1 MEIMETAEQRTA
13 IAYAATKHLR
23 ADAQRNR
30 ERLLT
35 VAREV
40 FAEKGVDEASLEEIA
55 RRAGVG
61 IGTLYRHFPTR
72 LALVGTIYLDEV
84 EALIQSA
91 EDLAGHEEPLVALRD
106 WLERFVDYVATKR
119 GLAGALQ
126 ELRESGDLPD
136 SHFRINAALGS
147 LLAAG
152 QKTGDIRADV
162 QAADVVRALG
172 GICMLSERT
181 VPEREQTRRIIELL
195 VDGLRFGAPA
205 AR

>member
-1 MEIMETAEQRTA
+1 MEIMQTAEQG
-13 IAYAATKHLR
+13 AAAHGAAAKHLR

-30 ERLLT
+30 ERLLE

-40 FAEKGVDEASLEEIA
+40 FAEKGVEAPLEEIA

-72 LALVGTIYLDEV
+72 LDLVGAIYLDEV
-84 EALIQSA
+84 NALIRSAADLAENGDPLEALR
-91 EDLAGHEEPLVALRD
+91 G

-119 GLAGALQ
+119 GLAGALE
-126 ELRESGDLPD
+126 ELRASGAFAKNQP
-136 SHFRINAALGS
+136 RINAALGS
-147 LLAAG
+147 LLEAG
-152 QKTGDIRADV
+152 QKSGEIRPDV
-162 QAADVVRALG
+162 QASDVVRAVG

-181 VPEREQTRRIIELL
+181 APERAQTRRIIELL

-205 AR
+205 AH

>member
-1 MEIMETAEQRTA
+1 MEIMQTAEQGTA
-13 IAYAATKHLR
+13 IPFAAPKHLR

-30 ERLLT
+30 ERLLA

-40 FAEKGVDEASLEEIA
+40 FAEKGVAEAPLEEIA

-72 LALVGTIYLDEV
+72 LDLVGAIYVDEV
-84 EALIQSA
+84 DALIRSA
-91 EDLAGHEEPLVALRD
+91 DDLALHEEPLVALRG

-119 GLAGALQ
+119 GLAGALE
-126 ELRESGDLPD
+126 ELRQSGALA
-136 SHFRINAALGS
+136 SSQLRINAALGS
-147 LLAAG
+147 LLQAG

-162 QAADVVRALG
+162 QPSDVVRALG

-181 VPEREQTRRIIELL
+181 ALDREQTRRIIDLL
-195 VDGLRFGAPA
+195 VDGLRFGAA
-205 AR
+205 AAH

>member
-1 MEIMETAEQRTA
+1 MEIMQTAEQG
-13 IAYAATKHLR
+13 IATSYAAPKHLR

-30 ERLLT
+30 ERLLA

-40 FAEKGVDEASLEEIA
+40 FAEKGVEAPLEEIA

-72 LALVGTIYLDEV
+72 LDLVGAIYIDEV
-84 EALIQSA
+84 DALIRSA
-91 EDLAGHEEPLVALRD
+91 DDLAVHQEPLVALRG

-119 GLAGALQ
+119 GLAGALE
-126 ELRESGDLPD
+126 ELRQSGALAQGQL
-136 SHFRINAALGS
+136 RINTALGS
-147 LLAAG
+147 LLEAG
-152 QKTGDIRADV
+152 QRTGELRADV

-181 VPEREQTRRIIELL
+181 VPEREQTRRIIDLL
-195 VDGLRFGAPA
+195 VDGLRFGATPA
-205 AR
+205 H

>member
-1 MEIMETAEQRTA
+1 METMQTAEPGTA
-13 IAYAATKHLR
+13 SPYAAPKHLR

-40 FAEKGVDEASLEEIA
+40 FAEKGVDAPLEEIA

-72 LALVGTIYLDEV
+72 LDLVGAIYIDEV
-84 EALIQSA
+84 DALIRSA
-91 EDLAGHEEPLVALRD
+91 DDLAVHGEPLVALRS

-119 GLAGALQ
+119 GLAGALE
-126 ELRESGDLPD
+126 ELRQSGALAQGQL
-136 SHFRINAALGS
+136 RINVALGS
-147 LLAAG
+147 LLEAG
-152 QKTGDIRADV
+152 QRTGELRADV
-162 QAADVVRALG
+162 QPADVVRALG

-181 VPEREQTRRIIELL
+181 PPEREQTRRIIDLL
-195 VDGLRFGAPA
+195 VDGLRFGATA
-205 AR
+205 AH

>member
-1 MEIMETAEQRTA
+1 METMETAEQG
-13 IAYAATKHLR
+13 AATGSAAARHLR

-30 ERLLT
+30 ERLLV

-40 FAEKGVDEASLEEIA
+40 FTEKGVEAPLEEIA

-72 LALVGTIYLDEV
+72 LDLVGTIYLDEV
-84 EALIQSA
+84 NALIRSA
-91 EDLAGHEEPLVALRD
+91 SDLAGNGEPLEALRS

-119 GLAGALQ
+119 GLAGALE
-126 ELRESGDLPD
+126 ELRESGAFAQNQP
-136 SHFRINAALGS
+136 RINAALGS
-147 LLAAG
+147 LLEAG
-152 QKTGDIRADV
+152 QKAGEIRPDV
-162 QAADVVRALG
+162 QPADVVRALG

-181 VPEREQTRRIIELL
+181 VPERQQTRRIIELL

-205 AR
+205 AH

>member
-1 MEIMETAEQRTA
+1 METMQTAEQD
-13 IAYAATKHLR
+13 AAMGGAAAKHLR

-30 ERLLT
+30 ERLLG

-40 FAEKGVDEASLEEIA
+40 FAEKGVEAPLEEIA

-72 LALVGTIYLDEV
+72 LDLVGAIYLDEV
-84 EALIQSA
+84 NALIRSAADLADHGEPLEAL
-91 EDLAGHEEPLVALRD
+91 RT

-126 ELRESGDLPD
+126 ELRDSGAFAQSQP
-136 SHFRINAALGS
+136 RINAALGS
-147 LLAAG
+147 LLQAG
-152 QKTGDIRADV
+152 QKAGEIRPDV

-205 AR
+205 AH

>member
-1 MEIMETAEQRTA
+1 MNTMQTAEQG
-13 IAYAATKHLR
+13 AAASGAAARHLR

-30 ERLLT
+30 ERLLA

-40 FAEKGVDEASLEEIA
+40 FAEKGVEAPLEEIA

-72 LALVGTIYLDEV
+72 LDLVGAIYLDEV
-84 EALIQSA
+84 DALVRSAADLSGNGDPLEALR
-91 EDLAGHEEPLVALRD
+91 G

-119 GLAGALQ
+119 GLAGALE
-126 ELRESGDLPD
+126 ELRKTGAFEQNQV
-136 SHFRINAALGS
+136 RIHTALGS
-147 LLAAG
+147 LLEAG
-152 QKTGDIRADV
+152 QRAGEIRADV
-162 QAADVVRALG
+162 QAPDVVRALG

-195 VDGLRFGAPA
+195 VDGLRFGAA
-205 AR
+205 AAD